1 MRIFE
6 EDYSRI
12 FISYLRI
19 IKLFFSREEGCVPDH
34 AELLGVVAG
43 MVTVGEGA
51 CQQPAIKMI
60 LKVDIIEELIGGA
73 EDELPGRKDSLLV
86 VSQTMRKMFGSS
98 DGVEQLLVGQG

>member
-12 FISYLRI
+12 FIFYLRI

-34 AELLGVVAG
+34 AELFGVVAG

-51 CQQPAIKMI
+51 CQQPAIET
-60 LKVDIIEELIGGA
+60 V
-73 EDELPGRKDSLLV
+73 
-86 VSQTMRKMFGSS
+86 Q
-98 DGVEQLLVGQG
+98 